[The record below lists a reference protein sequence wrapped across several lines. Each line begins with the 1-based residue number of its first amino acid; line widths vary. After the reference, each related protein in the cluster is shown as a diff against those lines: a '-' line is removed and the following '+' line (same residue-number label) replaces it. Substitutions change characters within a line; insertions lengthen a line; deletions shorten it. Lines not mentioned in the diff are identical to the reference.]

1 MKKISQTGFET
12 AILFITFNRYETT
25 LEVFSEI
32 KKVKPTKLYIASDGP
47 RENNTNDKIIIQKI
61 RSYFETNIDWECNLN
76 LLYNEYNLGCKL
88 GVVKAID
95 WFFENEEKGII
106 LEDDVLPSED
116 FFTFMSF
123 GLERYKDDS
132 RVMMITGTNYLSD
145 STSKNPYFFSEHFII
160 WGWAT
165 WRRAWNLYDTNMTLW
180 GKLNKEIKTHIRFKQ
195 NKPIAMDFISK
206 FDYIT
211 YSEIDTW
218 DIQWGFCCIINSAFC
233 LTPKVNLISN
243 IGEIGTHSNK
253 VTDSHYLKIQS
264 FKDYEYYSFIPPL
277 FTPNYDYD
285 LRLHKL
291 KNYKYYPIR
300 LIKSVLKISGL
311 YTPLKKLKI
320 EIQNI
325 TKFGKK

>member
-1 MKKISQTGFET
+1 MEINQTKFET

-25 LEVFSEI
+25 LEVFTEI

-47 RENNTNDKIIIQKI
+47 RENNANDKIIIPKI
-61 RSYFETNIDWECNLN
+61 RSFLETNIDWECNLY
-76 LLYNEYNLGCKL
+76 LLFSEHNLGCKL

-106 LEDDVLPSED
+106 LEDDVLPNED
-116 FFTFMSF
+116 FFAFMSF

-145 STSKNPYFFSEHFII
+145 SSSKDPYFFSEHFII

-165 WRRAWNLYDTNMTLW
+165 WRRAWKLYDVKTSLW
-180 GKLNKEIKTHIRFKQ
+180 KDYKTEIKSHIQYKQ

-218 DIQWGFCCIINSAFC
+218 DIQWGFCCLINSGFC
-233 LTPKVNLISN
+233 LTPKVNLVSN
-243 IGEIGTHSNK
+243 IGVTGTHSDK
-253 VTDSHYLKIQS
+253 LTDSHFLKTHS
-264 FKDYEYYSFIPPL
+264 FRENEYVFFSPSLCI
-277 FTPNYDYD
+277 PNYNYD

-291 KNYKYYPIR
+291 KNYKHYPISI
-300 LIKSVLKISGL
+300 LKNILKSIII
-311 YTPLKKLKI
+311 YIPLKKLKQK
-320 EIQNI
+320 IQKVR
-325 TKFGKK
+325 TSKKK